1 MRKRSDVLVSLAITV
16 LLAVTPSSA
25 QKGAAE
31 APGMFRLSA
40 RELDRLHS
48 KYDVNLIGKRSV
60 GSGANMYSALD
71 EQEIGSEESEEINE
85 SLEIVHDQQVEL
97 YVQHVVDELALH
109 SDTDTR
115 FKLSV
120 ISDDNVNAFSFPG
133 GYLYVTTGLLLT
145 AEDESELAAVL
156 AHEIA
161 HVAAHHG
168 TRMSTRTT
176 MFRLAALPLAVAGGS
191 IGMGAP
197 AISLVGFL
205 SERKFSRNSENEA
218 DLLAT
223 QYLYATGYDPESL
236 PSFLERLPQAVSP
249 SKLRALAATH
259 PPTNERITRTRAL
272 IHEFLPERTEYK
284 VDSSAF
290 QEAKA
295 RIMELQRANPGHN
308 GKPRLRQNPRESPD
322 EGKDRALLDRHL

>member
-1 MRKRSDVLVSLAITV
+1 MFKEERQAADVDKEMKTRTALLVSLAIIALV
-16 LLAVTPSSA
+16 AVPRASA
-25 QKGAAE
+25 QKDGPE
-31 APGMFRLSA
+31 SPGMFHLSA
-40 RELDRLHS
+40 RELVRLHT
-48 KYDVNLIGKRSV
+48 KYDVNRIGKRSV

-71 EQEIGSEESEEINE
+71 EQEMGSEESEEINE
-85 SLEIVHDQQVEL
+85 SMEMVHDQQVEF
-97 YVQHVVDELALH
+97 YIQHVIDDLASH
-109 SDTDTR
+109 SDAVTR

-120 ISDDNVNAFSFPG
+120 INDDSVNAFSLPG

-168 TRMSTRTT
+168 TRLSTRTT
-176 MFRLAALPLAVAGGS
+176 LFRLASLPLAVAGGS
-191 IGMGAP
+191 IGLGAP
-197 AISLVGFL
+197 AMSLAGFL

-236 PSFLERLPQAVSP
+236 PRFLETLPRSVSP
-249 SKLRALAATH
+249 SKLGSLAATH
-259 PPTNERITRTRAL
+259 PPTLDRITRTRAL
-272 IHEFLPERTEYK
+272 IHEFLPQRTEYK

-295 RIMELQRANPGHN
+295 RIIELRGGNPGRD
-308 GKPRLRQNPRESPD
+308 GKPRLHQNPP
-322 EGKDRALLDRHL
+322 